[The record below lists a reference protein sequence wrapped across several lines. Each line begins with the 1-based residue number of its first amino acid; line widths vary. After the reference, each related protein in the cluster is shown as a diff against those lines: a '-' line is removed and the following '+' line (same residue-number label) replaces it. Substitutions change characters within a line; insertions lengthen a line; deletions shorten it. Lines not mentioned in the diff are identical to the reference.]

1 MDFGRIIGRA
11 WQITWKFKILWLFGF
26 LAALYFN
33 SPSSSSY
40 RYDTLPPK
48 LAGQVEQFIFGPF
61 FAPVIAGVLVTFFL
75 IGIVFAIL
83 KVIGRT
89 GLVDQINAAEQ
100 GIRPTGRAGWA
111 AFQRYGWRMFWISFF
126 SGLPGFLIF
135 MVAIVPLLW
144 ATVSFL
150 PELRSFSFYN
160 FNPDPTGFLL
170 GLAWF
175 FPVCCLGVFVCAFFS
190 LLRTLGERVCVIE
203 DQGIWESIKGGWL
216 MLWGQLGSV
225 FLMWLLIFVINFAV
239 IGLIVIPAILISLL
253 FFVPLLLSTQILNGD
268 FSIIGLTSLICLGG
282 VIWIWGMSIAS
293 IAETFYSCCWTLI
306 YRQLTGREFGGDLAE
321 CC

>member
-33 SPSSSSY
+33 NSSSSSY

-48 LAGQVEQFIFGPF
+48 LAGQVERFFFSPAFVPFI
-61 FAPVIAGVLVTFFL
+61 AAVIVVFFL

-100 GIRPTGRAGWA
+100 GVRPTGRAGWV
-111 AFQRYGWRMFWISFF
+111 AFRRYGWRMFWINLF
-126 SGLPGFLIF
+126 SSLPSFLII
-135 MVAIVPLLW
+135 MLAVAPLIW
-144 ATVSFL
+144 ATISL
-150 PELRSFSFYN
+150 LMGLSKFSFYD
-160 FNPDPTGFLL
+160 FKPDPTAILL
-170 GLAWF
+170 SLVWF
-175 FPVCCLGVFVCAFFS
+175 FPLCCLGVLVGVFFS
-190 LLRTLGERVCVIE
+190 LLRTLAERVCVIE
-203 DQGIWESIKGGWL
+203 DQGIWESIKGGWRIF
-216 MLWGQLGSV
+216 WGQLGSV
-225 FLMWLLIFVINFAV
+225 FLMWLFIFVINFAV

-253 FFVPLLLSTQILNGD
+253 FFVPLLFSTQILDGD
-268 FSIIGLTSLICLGG
+268 FSIGGLTSLICLGG

-293 IAETFYSCCWTLI
+293 IAETFYSGCWTLT
-306 YRQLTGREFGGDLAE
+306 YRPLTGRVFGGDLAE

>member
-61 FAPVIAGVLVTFFL
+61 FAPVIAGVLVAFFL

-111 AFQRYGWRMFWISFF
+111 AFRRYGWRMFWISFF

-282 VIWIWGMSIAS
+282 VIWIWGVSIAS

>member
-111 AFQRYGWRMFWISFF
+111 AFRRYGWRMFWISFF